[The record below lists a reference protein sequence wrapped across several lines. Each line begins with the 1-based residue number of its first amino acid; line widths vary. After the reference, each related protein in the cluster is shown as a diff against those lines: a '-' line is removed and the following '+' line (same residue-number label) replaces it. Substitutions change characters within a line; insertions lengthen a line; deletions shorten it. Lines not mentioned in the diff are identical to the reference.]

1 MVQVR
6 KLGLAIRD
14 LKIFANPA
22 VEFLTA
28 LIVNTTYRFNFRRL
42 THFLSGSESV
52 GGWLELEDSSAWT
65 QQNIL

>member
-6 KLGLAIRD
+6 KLGLVIRD

-28 LIVNTTYRFNFRRL
+28 LIVNTAYGFNFRRL
-42 THFLSGSESV
+42 THFLSDSESV
-52 GGWLELEDSSAWT
+52 GGWLELVGSSAWT
-65 QQNIL
+65 RQNIL

>member
-1 MVQVR
+1 MIQVR
-6 KLGLAIRD
+6 KLGLVIRG

-28 LIVNTTYRFNFRRL
+28 LIVNTAYKFNLRRL

-52 GGWLELEDSSAWT
+52 GGWLELADSSAWT
-65 QQNIL
+65 RQNIL